1 MSSHGLRAS
10 IGALMAGMAS
20 HAGAAFD
27 CTDPFGNRYQSA
39 RLIAEG
45 GVQCVP
51 VLPPVQALN
60 PQARPLTPQDVASIL
75 GLSDA
80 ALAAEVQRRGG
91 SLMLLPPS
99 AVAISAGVPSAER
112 ITAYDPIIA
121 AVARSFGTDVNL
133 LRAIVHVESRFNPNA
148 VSPKGAIGL
157 MQVMPATASR
167 MGLADAE
174 RSLFEPEANLRT
186 GTRYLRLLLN
196 MFEGQPELAIA
207 AYNAGEGAV
216 MKYGREIPP
225 YPETQAYVQ
234 NVMAIYRSLSR

>member
-196 MFEGQPELAIA
+196 MFEGQPELAVA

>member
-1 MSSHGLRAS
+1 MWMRGVRAS
-10 IGALMAGMAS
+10 IGALIAGAAS
-20 HAGAAFD
+20 QAGAAFD
-27 CTDPFGNRYQSA
+27 CTDPFGNRYLSA
-39 RLIAEG
+39 RPIADG

-51 VLPPVQALN
+51 VSPSVQA
-60 PQARPLTPQDVASIL
+60 AKPLSAQDVASIL
-75 GLSDA
+75 GLADA
-80 ALAAEVQRRGG
+80 AMAADAQRRG
-91 SLMLLPPS
+91 SLALLPPS
-99 AVAISAGVPSAER
+99 STAISSVPSAER
-112 ITAYDPIIA
+112 ISAYDPLIA
-121 AVARSFGTDVNL
+121 SVARSFGTDVNL
-133 LRAIVHVESRFNPNA
+133 LRAIVHVESRFNANA

-174 RSLFEPEANLRT
+174 RNLFEPEANLRT

-196 MFEGQPELAIA
+196 MFEGQPELAVA

>member
-1 MSSHGLRAS
+1 MRSHGLRAS
-10 IGALMAGMAS
+10 IGALI
-20 HAGAAFD
+20 AGAASQAGAASD
-27 CTDPFGNRYQSA
+27 CTDAFGNRYQSA

-45 GVQCVP
+45 GVQCVAA
-51 VLPPVQALN
+51 LPPVRVAQ
-60 PQARPLTPQDVASIL
+60 PLTSQDVASIL

-91 SLMLLPPS
+91 SMLLLPPS
-99 AVAISAGVPSAER
+99 GVAISVNAPPAER

-174 RSLFEPEANLRT
+174 RNLFEPEANLRT

-196 MFEGQPELAIA
+196 MFEGQPELAVA

>member
-1 MSSHGLRAS
+1 MWTRGVRAS
-10 IGALMAGMAS
+10 IGALLAGAAS
-20 HAGAAFD
+20 QAGAAFD
-27 CTDPFGNRYQSA
+27 CTDPFGNRYLSA
-39 RLIAEG
+39 RPIADG

-51 VLPPVQALN
+51 VVPPVRA
-60 PQARPLTPQDVASIL
+60 AKPLTSQDVAGIL

-80 ALAAEVQRRGG
+80 ALADEVQRRGG
-91 SLMLLPPS
+91 SMLLLPPS
-99 AVAISAGVPSAER
+99 GVSISVGVPPADR

-157 MQVMPATASR
+157 MQVMPATAQR

-174 RSLFEPEANLRT
+174 RNLFEPEANLRT

-196 MFEGQPELAIA
+196 MFEGQPELAVA

-234 NVMAIYRSLSR
+234 NVMAIYRSLGR

>member
-1 MSSHGLRAS
+1 MLTRGWRAS
-10 IGALMAGMAS
+10 IGALIAGAAS
-20 HAGAAFD
+20 QAGAAFD
-27 CTDPFGNRYQSA
+27 CTDAFGNRYLSG
-39 RLIAEG
+39 RLIADG
-45 GVQCVP
+45 GIQCVP
-51 VLPPVQALN
+51 VEPAVRA
-60 PQARPLTPQDVASIL
+60 AKPLSKPLSAQDVASIL
-75 GLSDA
+75 GLADA
-80 ALAAEVQRRGG
+80 AMVADAQRRG
-91 SLMLLPPS
+91 SLALLPPS
-99 AVAISAGVPSAER
+99 AASISVVPSAER
-112 ITAYDPIIA
+112 ITAYDPIIES
-121 AVARSFGTDVNL
+121 VARAFGTDVNL

-174 RSLFEPEANLRT
+174 RNLFEPEANLRT

-196 MFEGQPELAIA
+196 MFEGQPELAVA

>member
-91 SLMLLPPS
+91 SPMLLPPS

-174 RSLFEPEANLRT
+174 RNLFAPEANLRT

-196 MFEGQPELAIA
+196 MFEGQPELAVA

>member
-1 MSSHGLRAS
+1 MGSHGLRAS

-20 HAGAAFD
+20 QAGAAYD
-27 CTDPFGNRYQSA
+27 CTDAFGNRYLSA
-39 RLIAEG
+39 RLIEG

-51 VLPPVQALN
+51 VLPPVQA
-60 PQARPLTPQDVASIL
+60 AKPLTSQDVASIL

-91 SLMLLPPS
+91 SLLLLPPS
-99 AVAISAGVPSAER
+99 AGAISVVPSAER
-112 ITAYDPIIA
+112 VTAYDPIIES
-121 AVARSFGTDVNL
+121 VARAFGTDVNL

-174 RSLFEPEANLRT
+174 RNLFEPEANLRT

-196 MFEGQPELAIA
+196 MFEGQPELAVA

>member
-1 MSSHGLRAS
+1 MRSQGLRAS
-10 IGALMAGMAS
+10 IGALI
-20 HAGAAFD
+20 AGAASQAGAAYD
-27 CTDPFGNRYQSA
+27 CTDAFGNRYQSA

-45 GVQCVP
+45 GVQCVAA
-51 VLPPVQALN
+51 LPPVPVAK
-60 PQARPLTPQDVASIL
+60 PLTSQDVAGIL

-80 ALAAEVQRRGG
+80 ALADEVQRRGG
-91 SLMLLPPS
+91 SMLLLPPS
-99 AVAISAGVPSAER
+99 GVSISSAVPSVER

-157 MQVMPATASR
+157 MQVMPATAQR

-174 RSLFEPEANLRT
+174 RNLFEPEANLRT

-196 MFEGQPELAIA
+196 MFEGQPELAVA

>member
-1 MSSHGLRAS
+1 MGSHGLRAS

-20 HAGAAFD
+20 QAGAAYD
-27 CTDPFGNRYQSA
+27 CTDVFGNRYLSA
-39 RLIAEG
+39 RPIADG

-51 VLPPVQALN
+51 VLPPVRA
-60 PQARPLTPQDVASIL
+60 AKPLSSQDVASIL

-99 AVAISAGVPSAER
+99 GGAISVVPSADR
-112 ITAYDPIIA
+112 VTAYDPIIES
-121 AVARSFGTDVNL
+121 VARAFGTDVNL

-174 RSLFEPEANLRT
+174 RNLFEPEANLRT

-196 MFEGQPELAIA
+196 MFEGQPELAVA

>member
-1 MSSHGLRAS
+1 MGSHGLRAS

-20 HAGAAFD
+20 QAGAAYD
-27 CTDPFGNRYQSA
+27 CTDVFGNRYLSA
-39 RLIAEG
+39 RPIADG

-51 VLPPVQALN
+51 VLPPVRAAN
-60 PQARPLTPQDVASIL
+60 PQTRPLTAQDVAAVL
-75 GLSDA
+75 GLAEAAMVADA
-80 ALAAEVQRRGG
+80 QRRG
-91 SLMLLPPS
+91 SLALLPPS
-99 AVAISAGVPSAER
+99 AGAISAVPSAER
-112 ITAYDPIIA
+112 ITAYDPIIES
-121 AVARSFGTDVNL
+121 VARAFGTDVNL

-174 RSLFEPEANLRT
+174 RNLFEPEANLRT

-196 MFEGQPELAIA
+196 MFEGQPELAVA

>member
-1 MSSHGLRAS
+1 MGSHGLRAS

-20 HAGAAFD
+20 QAGAAYD
-27 CTDPFGNRYQSA
+27 CTDVFGNRYLSA
-39 RLIAEG
+39 RPIADG

-51 VLPPVQALN
+51 VLPPVRA
-60 PQARPLTPQDVASIL
+60 AKPLSSQDVASIL

-99 AVAISAGVPSAER
+99 AGAISVMPSAER
-112 ITAYDPIIA
+112 VTAYDPIIES
-121 AVARSFGTDVNL
+121 VARAFGTDVNL
-133 LRAIVHVESRFNPNA
+133 LRAIEHVESRFNPNA

-174 RSLFEPEANLRT
+174 RNLFEPEANLRT

-196 MFEGQPELAIA
+196 MFEGQPELAVA

-234 NVMAIYRSLSR
+234 NVMAIYRSLSRP

>member
-1 MSSHGLRAS
+1 MGSHGLRAS

-20 HAGAAFD
+20 QAGAAYD
-27 CTDPFGNRYQSA
+27 CTDVFGNRYLSA
-39 RLIAEG
+39 RPIADG

-51 VLPPVQALN
+51 VLPPVRA
-60 PQARPLTPQDVASIL
+60 AKPLSSQDVASIL

-99 AVAISAGVPSAER
+99 GGAISVGVPSAER
-112 ITAYDPIIA
+112 VTAYDPIIES
-121 AVARSFGTDVNL
+121 VARAFGTDVNL

-174 RSLFEPEANLRT
+174 RNLFEPEANLRT

-196 MFEGQPELAIA
+196 MFEGQPELAVA

>member
-1 MSSHGLRAS
+1 MWTRGVRAS
-10 IGALMAGMAS
+10 IGALLAGAAS
-20 HAGAAFD
+20 QAGAAFD
-27 CTDPFGNRYQSA
+27 CTDAFGNRYLSA
-39 RLIAEG
+39 RPIADG

-51 VLPPVQALN
+51 VLPPVRA
-60 PQARPLTPQDVASIL
+60 AKPLSAQDVASIL
-75 GLSDA
+75 GLADEAMAADA
-80 ALAAEVQRRGG
+80 QRRG
-91 SLMLLPPS
+91 SLALLPPS
-99 AVAISAGVPSAER
+99 SIAISAVPSAER
-112 ITAYDPIIA
+112 ISAYDPLIA
-121 AVARSFGTDVNL
+121 SVARSFGTDVNL
-133 LRAIVHVESRFNPNA
+133 LRAIVHVESRFNANA

-157 MQVMPATASR
+157 MQVMPATAQR

-174 RSLFEPEANLRT
+174 RNLFEPEANLRT

-196 MFEGQPELAIA
+196 MFEGQPELAVA

>member
-1 MSSHGLRAS
+1 MPSRGLRAS
-10 IGALMAGMAS
+10 FGALLASAAS
-20 HAGAAFD
+20 HAVAAFS
-27 CTDPFGNRYQSA
+27 CTDAFGTRYVSE
-39 RLIAEG
+39 RLISDG

-51 VLPPVQALN
+51 LQPAVATP
-60 PQARPLTPQDVASIL
+60 RPATPLDVASVF
-75 GLSDA
+75 GLPGSPVSVE
-80 ALAAEVQRRGG
+80 ALRRG
-91 SLMLLPPS
+91 SLALLPPS
-99 AVAISAGVPSAER
+99 PGALVPAIER
-112 ITAYDPIIA
+112 TNAYDPMIE
-121 AVARSFGTDVNL
+121 AVAKAFGHDVNL

-148 VSPKGAIGL
+148 VSSKGAIGL

-174 RSLFEPEANLRT
+174 RALFEPEANLRT
-186 GTRYLRLLLN
+186 GARYLRTLLN

-216 MKYGREIPP
+216 LKYGREIPP